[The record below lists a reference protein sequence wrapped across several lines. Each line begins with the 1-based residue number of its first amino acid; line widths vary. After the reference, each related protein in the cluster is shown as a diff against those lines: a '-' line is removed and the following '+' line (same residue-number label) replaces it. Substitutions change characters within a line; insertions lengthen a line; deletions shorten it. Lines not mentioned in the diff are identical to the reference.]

1 MRSLPVWIAASLAAG
16 AWTGL
21 HLPLSQC
28 FAAAALIVLLGA
40 TVTAFARDDPP
51 GVLWRAL
58 AGCMVTAWALAS
70 IGEREARAT
79 PLARAAGS
87 LASPV
92 HIEGTLLA
100 DAVPDG
106 DSVRLKVDVSRLA
119 RAGAPD
125 GAASLN
131 VTGAIALKVWPA
143 WRAGREIAL
152 PASVRA
158 PSRYLDAGVDDDRLA
173 LARRGLVLVGSVKS
187 GALVDVVSQGSW
199 LEERAAES
207 RAFVRAAIARHVGAR
222 DPVAGAV
229 ATAILIGDR
238 TGLSAE
244 LEDRLQR
251 AGTYHVIAIS
261 GGNIAIFAATL
272 VGLARLLRISPRIT
286 NLLIVVILCGF
297 AALVGGGASVTR
309 ATAMASAFL
318 LLRVC
323 DLRAAPFAALATA
336 SAALLAADPMLIADP
351 GYLLTVGA
359 TAAIIGLTP
368 RLMSWTDWP
377 RGLQAAAAVA
387 LASVATELVLLPISA
402 ALFGRVT
409 FAGPLLNLCA
419 VPAMALVQQAG
430 LVVVATA
437 GWSPALASM
446 AGAVTTAG
454 AELLVG
460 SGALVEWMPVVAR
473 RVPAPSWWVTV
484 AYFAGL
490 TLALGAP
497 RLAACPGRWRVTG
510 RRAGVGATMAMA
522 CWVVWHP
529 GTWRAPWRG
538 DGRLHIVSIDVGQG
552 DATLIELPDRTTV
565 LVDAGGLSI
574 DARYDIGA
582 RVVAPAMWARGIG
595 WLDVLLLTH
604 GDPDHIGGAP
614 GVVDIFAPPLIWDGI
629 VVPSHA
635 PMNALRE
642 RARRTGL
649 TWQVLR
655 ASQRWEHAGVAIQV
669 WNPAE
674 PDWERR
680 KVRNDDSVVLE
691 LRYGDVSVVLPG
703 DVSREVEQ
711 GLADRIGPA
720 PFRVLKAPHHG
731 SVSSSSDRFLDALH
745 PSIALVSCGRDNRFG
760 HPAPAVLARYA
771 ARHVQVFRTDRDGEI
786 ELATDGHV
794 VEVTTFTGRHLAY
807 RFTPSSWPRSSP
819 EGL

>member
-1 MRSLPVWIAASLAAG
+1 VSLATG

-21 HLPLSQC
+21 QLPLSQY
-28 FAAAALIVLLGA
+28 FAAVALIVLLAA
-40 TVTAFARDDPP
+40 TVTGFVRDDAPA
-51 GVLWRAL
+51 VLCRAL
-58 AGCMVTAWALAS
+58 AGCAIASWALAS
-70 IGEREARAT
+70 SGEREARAT
-79 PLARAAGS
+79 PLAQAAGS

-119 RAGAPD
+119 RARAPAGD
-125 GAASLN
+125 ASLN
-131 VTGAIALKVWPA
+131 VTGAIALREWPA
-143 WRAGREIAL
+143 WRAGRQIAL

-158 PSRYLDAGVDDDRLA
+158 PARYLDAGVDDDRRA

-187 GALVDVVSQGSW
+187 GALVNVVSRGSW
-199 LEERAAES
+199 LEERAADL
-207 RAFVRAAIARHVGAR
+207 RAFVRAEIARYVGGR

-272 VGLARLLRISPRIT
+272 VGLARLLRVSPRIT
-286 NLLIVVILCGF
+286 NVLIIAILWGY
-297 AALVGGGASVTR
+297 AALVGGGASVAR

-323 DLRAAPFAALATA
+323 DLRAAPLAALATA

-368 RLMSWTDWP
+368 RLMSWTGWP
-377 RGLQAAAAVA
+377 RGLHAAAAVA

-430 LVVVATA
+430 LAVVATA
-437 GWSPALASM
+437 GWSSALASI
-446 AGAVTTAG
+446 AGAVTTIG

-460 SGALVEWMPVVAR
+460 SGAVVDWMPAVAR
-473 RVPAPSWWVTV
+473 RVPAPSWWVTI

-490 TLALGAP
+490 TLALGAR
-497 RLAACPGRWRVTG
+497 RLAACPRHWRVTG
-510 RRAGVGATMAMA
+510 RRAGVGVTTAMA

-529 GTWRAPWRG
+529 GTWRAPWHG

-552 DATLIELPDRTTV
+552 DATLIELPDRSTV

-595 WLDVLLLTH
+595 WLDALLLTH
-604 GDPDHIGGAP
+604 GDPDHIGGATS
-614 GVVDIFAPPLIWDGI
+614 VIDIFAPRLIWDGI

-642 RARRTGL
+642 RARRAGL
-649 TWQVLR
+649 TWQELR
-655 ASQRWEHAGVAIQV
+655 ASQRWEQAGVSFQV
-669 WNPAE
+669 WNPPE

-691 LRYGDVSVVLPG
+691 LGYGDVSVVLPG
-703 DVSREVEQ
+703 DVSREVER

-720 PFRVLKAPHHG
+720 PLRVLKAPHHG
-731 SVSSSSDRFLDALH
+731 SASSSSDHFIHALA
-745 PSIALVSCGRDNRFG
+745 PRIALVSCGRDNRFG

-771 ARHVQVFRTDRDGEI
+771 ARRVQVFRTDRDGEI
-786 ELATDGHV
+786 EFSTDGRSIEV
-794 VEVTTFTGRHLAY
+794 VTFSGRHLL
-807 RFTPSSWPRSSP
+807 RPN
-819 EGL
+819 

>member
-1 MRSLPVWIAASLAAG
+1 MWIAASLALG

-21 HLPLSQC
+21 QTPVSSPFAIGGLVVALS
-28 FAAAALIVLLGA
+28 A
-40 TVTAFARDDPP
+40 TVAAFAQADARA
-51 GVLWRAL
+51 VLCRAL
-58 AGCMVTAWALAS
+58 AGCLIAAWALAS
-70 IGEREARAT
+70 SGEREARAA
-79 PLARAAGS
+79 PLAQAAGVS
-87 LASPV
+87 ASPV
-92 HIEGTLLA
+92 HIEGRLLA

-131 VTGAIALKVWPA
+131 VSGVIALKAWPR
-143 WRAGREIAL
+143 WRAGRQIAL

-158 PSRYLDAGVDDDRLA
+158 PARYLDAGVDDDRLA

-187 GALVDVVSQGSW
+187 GALVDVVSRGSW
-199 LEERAAES
+199 LEEQAADL
-207 RAFVRAAIARHVGAR
+207 RGFVRAAIARHVGAR

-272 VGLARLLRISPRIT
+272 VGLARLLRMSPRIT
-286 NLLIVVILCGF
+286 NLLIVVILGGY
-297 AALVGGGASVTR
+297 AALVGGGASVAR

-318 LLRVC
+318 LLRAC

-377 RGLQAAAAVA
+377 RGLRAAAAVA

-430 LVVVATA
+430 LAVVATA
-437 GWSPALASM
+437 GWSPALASI
-446 AGAVTTAG
+446 AGAATTGG
-454 AELLVG
+454 AELLVE
-460 SGALVEWMPVVAR
+460 SGTIVDWMPVVAR
-473 RVPAPSWWVTV
+473 RVPAPSWWVTM

-497 RLAACPGRWRVTG
+497 RLAACPGHWRVTG
-510 RRAGVGATMAMA
+510 RRAGVGVTTVMA

-538 DGRLHIVSIDVGQG
+538 DGRLHVVSIDVGQG
-552 DATLIELPDRTTV
+552 DATLIELPDRSTV

-582 RVVAPAMWARGIG
+582 RVVAPAAWARGIG
-595 WLDVLLLTH
+595 WLDALLLTH
-604 GDPDHIGGAP
+604 GDPDHIGGATS
-614 GVVDIFAPPLIWDGI
+614 VLDIFAPPLIWDGI
-629 VVPSHA
+629 VVPAHV
-635 PMNALRE
+635 PMNTLRE
-642 RARRTGL
+642 RARRAGL
-649 TWQVLR
+649 TWQVIR
-655 ASQRWEHAGVAIQV
+655 ASQRWEHAGVSFQI
-669 WNPAE
+669 WSPPE

-691 LRYGDVSVVLPG
+691 LRYGGVSVVLPG
-703 DVSREVEQ
+703 DVSREVERK
-711 GLADRIGPA
+711 LADRIGPA

-731 SVSSSSDRFLDALH
+731 SASSSSEHFLDALG

-760 HPAPAVLARYA
+760 HPAPAVLERYA

-786 ELATDGHV
+786 ELSTDGSA
-794 VEVTTFTGRHLAY
+794 VEVTTFTGRHLRY
-807 RFTPSSWPRSSP
+807 VGPSFGSAGR
-819 EGL
+819 

>member
-1 MRSLPVWIAASLAAG
+1 VWIAASLAAG

-21 HLPLSQC
+21 QLPLSEHL
-28 FAAAALIVLLGA
+28 APAALIVLLAA
-40 TVTAFARDDPP
+40 TVTAFVRDDAPA
-51 GVLWRAL
+51 VLCRAL
-58 AGCMVTAWALAS
+58 AGCVVASWALAS
-70 IGEREARAT
+70 SGERVARAT
-79 PLARAAGS
+79 PLAKAAGS
-87 LASPV
+87 LVSPV
-92 HIEGTLLA
+92 RIEGTLLA
-100 DAVPDG
+100 DAVPDE

-131 VTGAIALKVWPA
+131 VTGAIALKACPA
-143 WRAGREIAL
+143 WRAGRQIAL

-187 GALVDVVSQGSW
+187 GALVDVVSRGSW
-199 LEERAAES
+199 LEERAADL
-207 RAFVRAAIARHVGAR
+207 RAFVRAAIARYVSAR
-222 DPVAGAV
+222 DPLAGAV

-272 VGLARLLRISPRIT
+272 VGLARLLRMSPRIT
-286 NLLIVVILCGF
+286 NVLIVVILWGY
-297 AALVGGGASVTR
+297 AALVGGGASVMR

-323 DLRAAPFAALATA
+323 DLRAAPFAALSTA

-377 RGLQAAAAVA
+377 RGLRAAAAVA

-437 GWSPALASM
+437 GWSSALASI
-446 AGAVTTAG
+446 AGAVTMAG
-454 AELLVG
+454 AALLVR
-460 SGALVEWMPVVAR
+460 SGGLVDWMPVVSR
-473 RVPAPSWWVTV
+473 RVPPPPWWVTI

-497 RLAACPGRWRVTG
+497 RLAACPGHWRVIG
-510 RRAGVGATMAMA
+510 RRAGVGVTTAMA

-552 DATLIELPDRTTV
+552 DATLIELPDRSTV
-565 LVDAGGLSI
+565 LVDTGGLSI

-595 WLDVLLLTH
+595 WLDALLLTH

-614 GVVDIFAPPLIWDGI
+614 SVLDIFAPPLVWDGI

-635 PMNALRE
+635 PMNAVRE
-642 RARRTGL
+642 RARRAGL
-649 TWQVLR
+649 TWRVLR
-655 ASQRWEHAGVAIQV
+655 ASQRWEHAGVAFHV
-669 WNPAE
+669 WNPPE

-691 LRYGDVSVVLPG
+691 LRYGDVSIVLPG
-703 DVSREVEQ
+703 DVSREVERS
-711 GLADRIGPA
+711 LADRIGPV

-731 SVSSSSDRFLDALH
+731 SASSSSDQFLDALK
-745 PSIALVSCGRDNRFG
+745 PSIALVSCGRENRFG

-786 ELATDGHV
+786 DLSTDGRS
-794 VEVTTFTGRHLAY
+794 VEVVTFSGRHLL
-807 RFTPSSWPRSSP
+807 RPN
-819 EGL
+819 

>member
-1 MRSLPVWIAASLAAG
+1 VRSLPVWIAASLAAG

-21 HLPLSQC
+21 QLPLSQC
-28 FAAAALIVLLGA
+28 FAAAALIVLFAA
-40 TVTAFARDDPP
+40 TVTAFGRDDTPA
-51 GVLWRAL
+51 VLWRAL
-58 AGCMVTAWALAS
+58 AGCMVAAWALAS
-70 IGEREARAT
+70 SGERAARAT
-79 PLARAAGS
+79 PLARAAGL

-100 DAVPDG
+100 DAVPDE

-119 RAGAPD
+119 RADAPD
-125 GAASLN
+125 GTASLT
-131 VTGAIALKVWPA
+131 VTGAIALKEWPA
-143 WRAGREIAL
+143 WRAGRQIAL

-158 PSRYLDAGVDDDRLA
+158 PSRYLDAGVYDDRLT
-173 LARRGLVLVGSVKS
+173 LARRRLVLVGSVKS
-187 GALVDVVSQGSW
+187 GALVDVVSRGSW
-199 LEERAAES
+199 AEERAADL
-207 RAFVRAAIARHVGAR
+207 RAFVRAEIARYVGAR

-238 TGLSAE
+238 TGLSPE

-272 VGLARLLRISPRIT
+272 IGLTRLLRVSPRIT
-286 NLLIVVILCGF
+286 NVLIVVVLWGYT
-297 AALVGGGASVTR
+297 ALVGGGASVAR

-323 DLRAAPFAALATA
+323 DLRAAPLAALATA
-336 SAALLAADPMLIADP
+336 SAALLAADAMLIADS

-368 RLMSWTDWP
+368 RLMSSTDWP
-377 RGLQAAAAVA
+377 RGLRAAAAVA

-402 ALFGRVT
+402 TLFGRVT

-419 VPAMALVQQAG
+419 VPAMAVVQLAG
-430 LVVVATA
+430 LAVVATA
-437 GWSPALASM
+437 GWSSPLASM
-446 AGAVTTAG
+446 AGAVTRAG

-460 SGALVEWMPVVAR
+460 SGALVDWMPVVAR
-473 RVPAPSWWVTV
+473 RVPAPSWWVTI

-490 TLALGAP
+490 TLALGASG
-497 RLAACPGRWRVTG
+497 LAACPGHWRVTG
-510 RRAGVGATMAMA
+510 RRAGVGVTTAMA

-529 GTWRAPWRG
+529 GTWRVPWRG

-552 DATLIELPDRTTV
+552 DATLVELPDRSTV

-582 RVVAPAMWARGIG
+582 RVVAPAIWARGIG
-595 WLDVLLLTH
+595 WLDALLLTH
-604 GDPDHIGGAP
+604 GDPDHIGGAAS
-614 GVVDIFAPPLIWDGI
+614 VLDTLTPPLVWDGI
-629 VVPSHA
+629 VVPPHA

-642 RARRTGL
+642 RARRGGL
-649 TWQVLR
+649 IWRELR
-655 ASQRWEHAGVAIQV
+655 ASQRWEHAGVSFQV
-669 WNPAE
+669 WNPPE

-680 KVRNDDSVVLE
+680 NVRNDDSVVLE

-703 DVSREVEQ
+703 DISREVERD
-711 GLADRIGPA
+711 LADRIGPA

-731 SVSSSSDRFLDALH
+731 SASSSSDHFLDAIA

-771 ARHVQVFRTDRDGEI
+771 ARRLQIFRTDRDGEI
-786 ELATDGHV
+786 DLSTDGHV
-794 VEVTTFTGRHLAY
+794 VEVTTFTGRHLALVG
-807 RFTPSSWPRSSP
+807 PSF
-819 EGL
+819 